1 MGNRKGGIITNE
13 EEIKNQKNTVNNYM
27 LINLSE
33 MDNLLGKYKWPKLTQ
48 DHKSQTKETVQNI
61 PCKR

>member
-13 EEIKNQKNTVNNYM
+13 EKIKNQKNTVNNYM

-33 MDNLLGKYKWPKLTQ
+33 MDNLLGKYK
-48 DHKSQTKETVQNI
+48 
-61 PCKR
+61 